1 MSREHSTAASPSFAR
16 YWTAAAISSFGS
28 AVTTVAMPVLVVTT
42 LHASPF
48 EVGLVNAAQ
57 FLPYALLGL
66 VAGVY
71 ADRWRRKPVLVWGSI
86 GRAVTLGTIP
96 LLWVLHALT
105 LWALVA
111 LLLMFGAFSVLAFAA
126 TQSLLPRVVPRERL
140 VTANARLDQAD
151 AAAQTLGPALGGGLV
166 GALGAPVALVV
177 DAVSYLVDAVLM
189 AGLDVEEP
197 KQVVTR
203 RRSLR
208 ADVAE
213 GVRWGYGHHILGPLS
228 VSTHVWFLANGAA
241 FTALSVIA
249 LRELGMSTVLFGL
262 LFAVTGVTSLVGA
275 TVAPAVGRRTGS
287 GPAILWSRAVYP
299 LAWLLVA
306 AAATVPDGA
315 PALLFLAL
323 PLHGLVGGVSNP
335 HEMGVRQQV
344 TPDTLLGRVN
354 ATMRSANRTVAALG
368 ALLGGASVGLLGG
381 TATAVLVAAVFLVAA
396 ALTGMSPLR
405 DVRGLDTA

>member
-1 MSREHSTAASPSFAR
+1 MSRVHSTAASPSFAR

-28 AVTTVAMPVLVVTT
+28 AVTTVAMPVLVVKT

-71 ADRWRRKPVLVWGSI
+71 ADRLRRKPVLVWGSM
-86 GRAVTLGTIP
+86 GRAVALGTIP
-96 LLWVLHALT
+96 LLWVLHALS
-105 LWALVA
+105 LWALIG

-126 TQSLLPRVVPRERL
+126 TQSLLPRVVPREQL

-166 GALGAPVALVV
+166 GILGAPVAVVV

-189 AGLDVEEP
+189 AGLQVEEP
-197 KQVVTR
+197 KQVVSR

-208 ADVAE
+208 AEVAE
-213 GVRWGYGHHILGPLS
+213 GVRWGYGHRILGPLS

-262 LFAVTGVTSLVGA
+262 LFAITGVTSLVGA

-287 GPAILWSRAVYP
+287 GPAIVWSRALYP

-315 PALLFLAL
+315 ALLFLAL

-335 HEMGVRQQV
+335 HEMGIRQQV
-344 TPDTLLGRVN
+344 TPDALLGRVN

-381 TATAVLVAAVFLVAA
+381 KTTAVLVAAVFLLAV
-396 ALTGMSPLR
+396 ALTGLSPLR
-405 DVRGLDTA
+405 EVRSLDAA

>member
-1 MSREHSTAASPSFAR
+1 VSREHSTAGSPSFAR

-86 GRAVTLGTIP
+86 GRAVALGTIP
-96 LLWVLHALT
+96 CLWVLHALT
-105 LWALVA
+105 LWALIG
-111 LLLMFGAFSVLAFAA
+111 LLLVFGAFSVLAFAA
-126 TQSLLPRVVPRERL
+126 TQSLLPRVVPREQL

-166 GALGAPVALVV
+166 GILGAPVAVVV

-189 AGLDVEEP
+189 AGLHVEEP
-197 KQVVTR
+197 TQVVRR

-208 ADVAE
+208 ADVAD
-213 GVRWGYGHHILGPLS
+213 GVRWGYGHRILGPLS

-249 LRELGMSTVLFGL
+249 LRELGMSTVMFGL
-262 LFAVTGVTSLVGA
+262 LFAITGVTSLVGA

-315 PALLFLAL
+315 ALLFLAL

-335 HEMGVRQQV
+335 HEMGIRQQV
-344 TPDTLLGRVN
+344 TPDALLGRVN

-381 TATAVLVAAVFLVAA
+381 TTTAVLVAAVFLLAVT
-396 ALTGMSPLR
+396 LTGLSPLR
-405 DVRGLDTA
+405 EVRSPDAA

>member
-1 MSREHSTAASPSFAR
+1 MSRERPTSASPSFAR

-28 AVTTVAMPVLVVTT
+28 AVTTVAMPVLVVKT

-57 FLPYALLGL
+57 FLPYAMLGL

-71 ADRWRRKPVLVWGSI
+71 ADRWRRKPVLVWGSF

-96 LLWVLHALT
+96 LLWVLHTLT
-105 LWALVA
+105 LWALVT
-111 LLLMFGAFSVLAFAA
+111 LLLVFGAFSVLAFAA
-126 TQSLLPRVVPRERL
+126 TQSLLPRVVPRKRL

-151 AAAQTLGPALGGGLV
+151 TAAQTLGPALGGGLV
-166 GALGAPVALVV
+166 GVLGAPVAVVV
-177 DAVSYLVDAVLM
+177 DAVSYLVEAVLV
-189 AGLDVEEP
+189 AGLHVEEP

-208 ADVAE
+208 SDVAD
-213 GVRWGYGHHILGPLS
+213 GVRWGYGHRILGPLS

-249 LRELGMSTVLFGL
+249 LRELGMSNVLFGV
-262 LFAVTGVTSLVGA
+262 LFAATGVAGLVGA
-275 TVAPAVGRRTGS
+275 TVAPAVGRRIGS
-287 GPAILWSRAVYP
+287 GPAIIWSRTVYP

-306 AAATVPDGA
+306 AAAVVPDGA
-315 PALLFLAL
+315 AVLFLAL
-323 PLHGLVGGVSNP
+323 PLHGLVGGVTNP
-335 HEMGVRQQV
+335 HEMGIRQHI
-344 TPDTLLGRVN
+344 TPDALLGRVN

-381 TATAVLVAAVFLVAA
+381 TTTAVLVAAVFLVAVT
-396 ALTGMSPLR
+396 LNGLSPLR
-405 DVRGLDTA
+405 EVRRLDAA

>member
-1 MSREHSTAASPSFAR
+1 MSREHSTASPSFAR

-86 GRAVTLGTIP
+86 GRAVALGTIP

-105 LWALVA
+105 LGALIG
-111 LLLMFGAFSVLAFAA
+111 LLLAFGAFSVLAFAA
-126 TQSLLPRVVPRERL
+126 TQSLLPRVVPREQL

-166 GALGAPVALVV
+166 GILGAPVAVAV

-189 AGLDVEEP
+189 AGLHVEEP
-197 KQVVTR
+197 TRVVTR

-208 ADVAE
+208 VEVAD
-213 GVRWGYGHHILGPLS
+213 GFRWGYGHRILGPLS

-249 LRELGMSTVLFGL
+249 LRELDMSTVLFGL
-262 LFAVTGVTSLVGA
+262 VFAITGVASLVGA
-275 TVAPAVGRRTGS
+275 TVAPAIGRRIGS

-306 AAATVPDGA
+306 ASATVPDGA
-315 PALLFLAL
+315 ALLFLAL
-323 PLHGLVGGVSNP
+323 PLHGLVGGVENP
-335 HEMGVRQQV
+335 HEMGIRQQV
-344 TPDTLLGRVN
+344 TPDALLGRVN

-381 TATAVLVAAVFLVAA
+381 TTTAVLVAAVFLAA
-396 ALTGMSPLR
+396 VTLTGLSPLR
-405 DVRGLDTA
+405 EVRRFDAA

>member
-1 MSREHSTAASPSFAR
+1 MSRVHSTAASPSFAR

-28 AVTTVAMPVLVVTT
+28 AVTTVAMPVLVVKT

-71 ADRWRRKPVLVWGSI
+71 ADRLRRKPVLVWGSM
-86 GRAVTLGTIP
+86 GRAVALGTIP
-96 LLWVLHALT
+96 LLWVLHALS
-105 LWALVA
+105 LWALIG

-126 TQSLLPRVVPRERL
+126 TQSLLPRVVPREQL

-166 GALGAPVALVV
+166 GILGAPVAVVV

-189 AGLDVEEP
+189 AGLQVEEP
-197 KQVVTR
+197 KQVVSR

-208 ADVAE
+208 AEVAE
-213 GVRWGYGHHILGPLS
+213 GVRWGYGHRILGPLS

-262 LFAVTGVTSLVGA
+262 LFAITGVTSLVGA

-287 GPAILWSRAVYP
+287 GPAIVWSRALYP

-315 PALLFLAL
+315 ALLFLAL

-335 HEMGVRQQV
+335 HEMGIRQQV
-344 TPDTLLGRVN
+344 TPDALLGRVN

-381 TATAVLVAAVFLVAA
+381 KATAVLVAAVFLLAV
-396 ALTGMSPLR
+396 ALTGLSPLHE
-405 DVRGLDTA
+405 VRSLDAA